1 MISSCSYASR
11 VRREARARRT
21 MKRNQVPEA
30 TDAWRRAF
38 PGAVVGA
45 LVMTSVRN
53 PERSAALENAKRRL
67 EHVLR
72 PYVDYY
78 RARGTRYQV
87 KAQRDSVTLK
97 GKRIPSRAAL
107 VEAMFMAE
115 LKNLILTA
123 GHDLDAMTPPLLV
136 DVTADG
142 DRYILLNGNDAVLTQ
157 GDMMMTDGAGIV
169 ASVLRGPDRRTRI
182 TPETH
187 SVLFVAYAPAGVGE
201 TAVED
206 HLSDIRANVRLVA
219 PEAPDDLLTILAA

>member
-1 MISSCSYASR
+1 
-11 VRREARARRT
+11 
-21 MKRNQVPEA
+21 MKRNEVPEA

-38 PGAVVGA
+38 PGAFVGA

-53 PERSAALENAKRRL
+53 PERSAALEDAKRRL
-67 EHVLR
+67 EHDLRVTVGSGGDDDERVLR

-97 GKRIPSRAAL
+97 GKLIPSRAAL

-182 TPETH
+182 TPDTH
-187 SVLFVAYAPAGVGE
+187 SVVFVAYAPAGVGE

-219 PEAPDDLLTILAA
+219 PEARDDLLTILAA